1 MTPRKR
7 LRSAWPLLAA
17 LLLVCARGPAW
28 AVDLEALHSA
38 TARLRAAD
46 GGTGTGTAF
55 ERSQGHVFLVTCAH
69 VATGQTMQVE
79 WFYRGHQ
86 SGAVQGAV
94 VYRDA
99 DSDVAVVSV
108 PEAALGGVAPPVVPL
123 ASPGHRVPDFGTV
136 YTVGSANGTW
146 PTGVEGHSRG
156 YNEQG
161 LTFLPPPANGR
172 SGSAML
178 DETGR
183 IVGVVRARSDQAGGY
198 GIATPV
204 QAMYRLWGT
213 SQQREIATAVAVPWY
228 PATPVQERFRY
239 QLPLPGVQRR
249 QYLDGLQD
257 GAQCGPG
264 GCPPQQQQPQQ
275 GGIFGGGGG
284 GGIWPTLPGA
294 SHGSMAPQVSPQIV
308 PQSVDLAPL
317 ADAIRGDPAEAELRR
332 RALKAEAEYY
342 EGMAGR
348 QEQQRQDQIA
358 EALPLNSISGAAGS
372 AVQGDWSA
380 AGASLTGP
388 EMAAWTAA
396 GVATLLAGF
405 FGVRGIFAVLVKFA
419 IAAAVK
425 MGFSYVHGR
434 ITAPERTEVDEVID
448 DVKKPAGGTP

>member
-1 MTPRKR
+1 MRPRI
-7 LRSAWPLLAA
+7 LACLLLIIAIACSAA
-17 LLLVCARGPAW
+17 L
-28 AVDLEALHSA
+28 AVDLESLHSA

-69 VATGQTMQVE
+69 VATGQTMAVE

-99 DSDVAVVSV
+99 DNDVAVVSV
-108 PEAALGGVAPPVVPL
+108 PEAALGGVVPPVVPL
-123 ASPGHRVPDFGTV
+123 ATPEHLVPAGATV
-136 YTVGSANGTW
+136 HTVGSANGTW

-172 SGSAML
+172 SGSAMI
-178 DETGR
+178 DDSGR
-183 IVGVVRARSDQAGGY
+183 IVGVVRARASEAGGY

-213 SQQREIATAVAVPWY
+213 SKQKEIATAVAVPWY

-249 QYLDGLQD
+249 QYLDGLRD

-275 GGIFGGGGG
+275 GGIFGGGL
-284 GGIWPTLPGA
+284 WPTLPSAGQA
-294 SHGSMAPQVSPQIV
+294 SPVAPYPVAP
-308 PQSVDLAPL
+308 SVDLGPISDSLSKL
-317 ADAIRGDPAEAELRR
+317 AGAVERLEKRDADRAET
-332 RALKAEAEYY
+332 
-342 EGMAGR
+342 
-348 QEQQRQDQIA
+348 QRQAAIV
-358 EALPLNSISGAAGS
+358 EALPLDPLGSAAGS
-372 AVQGDWSA
+372 AIQGDWS
-380 AGASLTGP
+380 GASATITGP
-388 EMAAWTAA
+388 EVGAWAA
-396 GVATLLAGF
+396 GGIAALLAGF
-405 FGVRGIFAVLVKFA
+405 FGLRGIVGVLAKFA

-448 DVKKPAGGTP
+448 AAKKPATATPTSGATA